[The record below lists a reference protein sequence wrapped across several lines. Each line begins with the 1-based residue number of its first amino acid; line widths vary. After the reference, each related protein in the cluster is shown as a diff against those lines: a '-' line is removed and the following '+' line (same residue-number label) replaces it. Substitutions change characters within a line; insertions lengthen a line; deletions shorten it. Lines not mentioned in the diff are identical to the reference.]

1 MGALFGVPRNFRRVM
16 NRFTRICA
24 GILCLAAWA
33 HPAAAQSILPSSF
46 ADWTASSPST
56 AISTSGLDG
65 LLGADAGAFREY
77 VVKSVEQ
84 RSYIKGTETTSIT
97 LYRLRDPSSAYG
109 AYTFLRNDSLS
120 EVNLGS
126 FASAT
131 RDRALIVIGEM
142 LLDVSAAPNQSR
154 PSDADLTQLANTLG
168 KVADH
173 TSYPTIGEHLPEQG
187 RVLGSEHYVLGPRGL
202 AKYVPISTND
212 WIGFDHSAET
222 IVARYHTSSKDETLL
237 VASYPTQQIA
247 ALEFDGMLRRFVFDP
262 PSDGPLNQNQNVLF
276 GKRVSSIVAVVVG
289 APSRQA
295 ANKLLDEIGY
305 VSQVTWDE
313 PKQTYTEPTINTMI
327 VGAFMGTGALM
338 ILAVAAGIGFGG
350 IRVFVKIFFPNKVF
364 DRDTQVEILQ
374 LGITSKPIKAKDFY

>member
-1 MGALFGVPRNFRRVM
+1 VCAPFGAHRNFRRVM
-16 NRFTRICA
+16 NRLTRICTA
-24 GILCLAAWA
+24 ILCLAIWTY
-33 HPAAAQSILPSSF
+33 PAAARDILPSSF
-46 ADWTASSPST
+46 ADWTASGPSNV
-56 AISTSGLDG
+56 IPSSDLNR
-65 LLGADAGAFREY
+65 LLGANAGAFREY

-84 RSYIKGTETTSIT
+84 RPYTKGIETASIT

-131 RDRALIVIGEM
+131 RDRALIVVGEM
-142 LLDVSAAPNQSR
+142 LLDVSAGPNQSR
-154 PSDADLTQLANTLG
+154 PSDADLKQLADTLD

-173 TSYPTIGEHLPEQG
+173 TPYPTIGDHLPVQG
-187 RVLGSEHYVLGPRGL
+187 RVPGSEHYVLGPRSL
-202 AKYVPISTND
+202 AQYVPISADD
-212 WIGFDHSAET
+212 WVGFDHSAET
-222 IVARYHTSSKDETLL
+222 ILAQYHTSGKDETLL
-237 VASYPTQQIA
+237 VVSYPTQQIA

-262 PSDGPLNQNQNVLF
+262 PGDGPLNQNILF

-295 ANKLLDEIGY
+295 ANNLLDEIGY

-327 VGAFMGTGALM
+327 IGAFMGTGAIM
-338 ILAVAAGIGFGG
+338 ALALAAGIGFGG
-350 IRVFVKIFFPNKVF
+350 IRLFVKIFFPNKFF